1 MLQGGFNKLLSTQNP
16 RESVLSA
23 WTVSSFLSEK
33 VPVEYSYPDE
43 KLYPVRLCRCAG
55 AQSHV
60 DDVTH
65 YLINQ
70 LGHSELPDSHAPTTQ
85 ERLSSYIPEIV
96 NRTTDH
102 LFDVAGVVAAAYILL
117 QRHQDALSRVSQ
129 TAAASS
135 SSSGWNGYG
144 LFLSA
149 FIFAAVEQTHNPHVL
164 NNLKFWC
171 SFSGFTAQE
180 VVEMKNQLY
189 AELHGKVWMFA
200 EIMESAN
207 KLPARKMLAVWRQNS
222 EDEESEE
229 MEEVGETSR
238 GRDSLRPSRLK
249 LKVARFSSRLF
260 RLRVR

>member
-1 MLQGGFNKLLSTQNP
+1 MFSFQQENP
-16 RESVLSA
+16 RDSVLSA
-23 WTVSSFLSEK
+23 WTVSSSSYFLPEK
-33 VPVEYSYPDE
+33 VPVESSYPDE

-70 LGHSELPDSHAPTTQ
+70 LGHSELSNSHAPTTQ
-85 ERLSSYIPEIV
+85 ERLSCYIPEIV
-96 NRTTDH
+96 NQTTEH
-102 LFDVAGVVAAAYILL
+102 LFDVAGVVAAAHILL
-117 QRHQDALSRVSQ
+117 LRHQDALSRVSQ
-129 TAAASS
+129 AAAASS
-135 SSSGWNGYG
+135 SSSEWNGHG

-171 SFSGFTAQE
+171 SFSGFTAEE

-207 KLPARKMLAVWRQNS
+207 KPPAKKMLAVWRQNS
-222 EDEESEE
+222 ETEE
-229 MEEVGETSR
+229 MEETEEAVEMSR
-238 GRDSLRPSRLK
+238 GRDTLRPSRR
-249 LKVARFSSRLF
+249 KVAHFFSRLF